1 MNYTDNQIY
10 AIQYYDGFEKMT
22 LVASATVTGSVT
34 LSSRSYNAST
44 NKTTAT
50 VTATVRWNGIP
61 FVRGSDTFS
70 AALAGSSASFMRTS
84 SSLRTVYPSTGTV
97 YGSNLSVTVGAGV
110 SYRFGI
116 ADTNGVFSSSTLT
129 YTGIAEGNVTVI
141 GYGAA
146 YSHSNGGSGF
156 GISIG
161 VAGVGVSFS
170 ATFGNSM
177 MWQGSGTRTY

>member
-1 MNYTDNQIY
+1 M
-10 AIQYYDGFEKMT
+10 
-22 LVASATVTGSVT
+22 
-34 LSSRSYNAST
+34 
-44 NKTTAT
+44 
-50 VTATVRWNGIP
+50 
-61 FVRGSDTFS
+61 
-70 AALAGSSASFMRTS
+70 
-84 SSLRTVYPSTGTV
+84 
-97 YGSNLSVTVGAGV
+97 
-110 SYRFGI
+110 
-116 ADTNGVFSSSTLT
+116 T